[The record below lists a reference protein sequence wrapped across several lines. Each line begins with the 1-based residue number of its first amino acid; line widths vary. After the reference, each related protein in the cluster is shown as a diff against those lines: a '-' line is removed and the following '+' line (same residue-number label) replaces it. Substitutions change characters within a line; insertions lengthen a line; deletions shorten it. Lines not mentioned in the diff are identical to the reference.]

1 MKRVL
6 FLLWAC
12 GLAVAPARPQA
23 DEVLSKTGG
32 RVLPQKSPTPRQV
45 STSSEYSLVPDT
57 KGNRLELTVANE
69 SSTASEGVEVRVGKH
84 PAWITFTAKTREFG
98 DIVARGEATATLPFD
113 VGRVVSTDRKDT
125 LEFLITDNSGLI
137 WTKSV
142 IIRYTGPTV
151 FALDQNFPNPFNPS
165 TTIQY
170 QLPADSRVSLKV
182 YDMLGREV
190 ATIVNEERPSGYH
203 EVRWIASNTASGVY
217 FYRLEA
223 QPLNGGH
230 RFQSVRRLM
239 VLK

>member
-1 MKRVL
+1 MKR
-6 FLLWAC
+6 LLSIFVII
-12 GLAVAPARPQA
+12 GLSANCASAQAIHLAAP
-23 DEVLSKTGG
+23 G
-32 RVLPQKSPTPRQV
+32 
-45 STSSEYSLVPDT
+45 T
-57 KGNRLELTVANE
+57 KGNTIELTVLN
-69 SSTASEGVEVRVGKH
+69 SSTNTSFENVHIR
-84 PAWITFTAKTREFG
+84 
-98 DIVARGEATATLPFD
+98 VARHSSSLTFASNEQTVRSIPPERSTAVTLTFD
-113 VGRVVSTDRKDT
+113 VARSAPVNVQDT

-165 TTIQY
+165 TKIQY
-170 QLPADSRVSLKV
+170 QLPVESRVSLKM

-190 ATIVNEERPSGYH
+190 ATLVEEERPAGYH
-203 EVRWIASNTASGVY
+203 DVQWIASNTASGVY

-223 QPLNGGH
+223 QQLNGGH

>member
-1 MKRVL
+1 MKAIFSIITICTL
-6 FLLWAC
+6 
-12 GLAVAPARPQA
+12 VAGNVSAQ
-23 DEVLSKTGG
+23 T
-32 RVLPQKSPTPRQV
+32 RQV
-45 STSSEYSLVPDT
+45 YDAYGAVGLVGSWTIHAAAPGT
-57 KGNRLELTVANE
+57 KGNTVELTVVNGSRTSAFEDVHIRIARHSLHLTFASNE
-69 SSTASEGVEVRVGKH
+69 QAIRSIP
-84 PAWITFTAKTREFG
+84 PARNAAVTLAF
-98 DIVARGEATATLPFD
+98 DVARSAP
-113 VGRVVSTDRKDT
+113 VNVQDT

-170 QLPADSRVSLKV
+170 QLPVESRVSLKL

-190 ATIVNEERPSGYH
+190 ATLVNEDRPAGYH
-203 EVRWIASNTASGVY
+203 EVRWIASNAASGVY

-223 QPLNGGH
+223 QPLNGGN